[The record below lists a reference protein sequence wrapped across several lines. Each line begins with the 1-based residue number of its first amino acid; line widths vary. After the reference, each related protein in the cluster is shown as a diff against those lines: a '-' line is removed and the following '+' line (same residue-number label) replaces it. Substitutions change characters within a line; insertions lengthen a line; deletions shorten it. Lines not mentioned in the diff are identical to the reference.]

1 MDAFW
6 EGAKVMP
13 EHGPPET
20 KGFEGKIAALYSE
33 NYRRV
38 FQHFVKTNSQ
48 LPETYHRVQLLTDYV
63 CGMTDAFA
71 TRLHGEL
78 FGGC

>member
-1 MDAFW
+1 
-6 EGAKVMP
+6 MP
-13 EHGPPET
+13 KHDPPRT
-20 KGFEGKIAALYSE
+20 KSFAGKIAALYSE

-38 FQHFVKTNSQ
+38 FQHFVKANPQ
-48 LPETYHRVQLLTDYV
+48 LPETYHRIQLLTDYV

-78 FGGC
+78 FRGR